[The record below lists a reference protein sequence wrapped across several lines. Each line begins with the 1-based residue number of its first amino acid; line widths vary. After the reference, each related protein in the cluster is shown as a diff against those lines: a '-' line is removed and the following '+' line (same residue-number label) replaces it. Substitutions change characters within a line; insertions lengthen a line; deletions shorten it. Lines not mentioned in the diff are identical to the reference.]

1 MAHQLNFEKLL
12 NYNVGDVGITLDV
25 ALTLN
30 EQTVTVKTKID
41 TGSSY
46 CIFERTTGEALGIDI
61 ESGTPERFI
70 TMAGSFIAYGHEVSL
85 NTAGFEF
92 DSFVF
97 FAADE
102 NFNRNVLGRFGWL
115 DRVII
120 GLVDY
125 EGKLYLNCYG
135 ET

>member
-12 NYNVGDVGITLDV
+12 DYDIGDAGVSLDV
-25 ALTLN
+25 NLTIN
-30 EQTVTVKTKID
+30 SQTVVVKTKID

-46 CIFERTTGEALGIDI
+46 CIFDRATGEALGIDI
-61 ESGTPERFI
+61 KSGTPERI
-70 TMAGSFIAYGHEVSL
+70 GTVVGSFLVYGHSLTL

-102 NFNRNVLGRFGWL
+102 SFKRNVPGRFGWL

-125 EGKLYLNCYG
+125 EGKLYLSRYS
-135 ET
+135 E